1 MIYLTPAT
9 PAAAA
14 APTPITAGITLPP
27 PLEDD
32 VDDVLGSL
40 SILITSNSLPGPV
53 FPVGRSVV
61 VLLSTVPLSEV
72 NVLSGPACGEVLL
85 KFPELLVAPDD
96 DGLLVFTF
104 AFDGGVF
111 CGCCGV
117 DGVLFVLLLDAGG
130 GV

>member
-27 PLEDD
+27 SLEDD

-61 VLLSTVPLSEV
+61 VSPDATSPSEVVPSITSVALLSGV
-72 NVLSGPACGEVLL
+72 NVLLGPA
-85 KFPELLVAPDD
+85 
-96 DGLLVFTF
+96 
-104 AFDGGVF
+104 
-111 CGCCGV
+111 
-117 DGVLFVLLLDAGG
+117 
-130 GV
+130 